1 MPLAI
6 LPMLTRP
13 MLARPL
19 YLLLPPLMPAPV
31 PMAAYRSRPNQ
42 RRLSQTLAK
51 SVKVPRVPPHTNP
64 AAALAPS
71 EWDSPGAVYYAA
83 P

>member
-6 LPMLTRP
+6 LPMLAP
-13 MLARPL
+13 PL
-19 YLLLPPLMPAPV
+19 YLSLPPLMPAPG

-42 RRLSQTLAK
+42 RRPSQTLAK